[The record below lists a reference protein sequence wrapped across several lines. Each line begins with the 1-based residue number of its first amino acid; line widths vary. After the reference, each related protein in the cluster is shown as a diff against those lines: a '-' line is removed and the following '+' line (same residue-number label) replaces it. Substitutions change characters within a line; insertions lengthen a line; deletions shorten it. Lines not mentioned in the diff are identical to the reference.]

1 MQHKAGH
8 RPAFAVAVGVLRAW
22 ALPGLCL
29 FAMSRLFAN
38 EPAPE
43 ADIKSRQKAAAAL
56 LEKHCVECHGGQLTR
71 SGFDLTTREGLLKG
85 GAGGPAFVAGES
97 AMSPLFQRIKHS
109 VEPGMPFQR
118 KKLADNE
125 IALLKAWLDDGA
137 GYSAPLKK
145 PAATDEWWSLRPLV
159 KPAVPRLDSVAASAW
174 ARSPIDQ
181 FVLEKLKEK
190 GLTPSP
196 PADKRTLLRRVM
208 FDLVGLPPTP
218 EETVSF
224 LADDAPDAYEQLV
237 DRLLVSPAY
246 GERWARHWMDIVH
259 YAETHGNDQ
268 DRPRPNAW
276 PYRDYLIR
284 SLNAD
289 KSYTRFIEEQLAGDV
304 LYPDDADAIVAMG
317 FLATGP
323 WDESSLR
330 DIREDTIDREIARYL
345 DRDDIVTT
353 AMSTLVSTTVHCAR
367 CHEHKFDPITQEE
380 YYKLQAVFAGV
391 DKAERAYDPDPTIAR
406 LRRDLL
412 ARKAELPAVAAK
424 ADPSLLADAIQLEVG
439 TWEKKLGESVVA
451 WRVLEPETFTSA
463 GGATLT
469 RQADGSVISSG
480 ARPEK
485 DTCTIIASTAAA
497 RITGLRLEVLV
508 DDSLPMKGPGRQ
520 DNGNLHLNEI
530 QVAVAPGGV
539 ADPAAARSVK
549 LVNPRADF
557 NQEGWTI
564 AMALDGN
571 PATAWGIYPQVGKSH
586 VAVFEFAEPV
596 EFAAGATITIKLEQ
610 IHGGGHLIGRV
621 RLSVTGAAAPLPIQ
635 AEVLPREIGEIL
647 RTPVAERTP
656 QNRAALAAYVLLDK
670 TERELAALPAQQ
682 KVYAATNQF
691 QPDGSFRPATTP
703 RSVHILQR
711 GDINKPGPA
720 ADPGALACVPGLKA
734 RFELSDASNEGS
746 RRVALARWIVDPKNV
761 LAWRSIVNRVWQY
774 HFGRGIVDTPNDFGR
789 MGAVPTHTE
798 LLDWLTVTFQERGG
812 SLKDLHRLLVT
823 SSTYRQSSRS
833 DARFADVDGDNR
845 CLWRMNRTRL
855 DAESIRDA
863 ILRVSGKLDPTMG
876 GPSVKQFIQSPGIH
890 VTPVVDYLA
899 FDVDS
904 PENYRRSVYRFI
916 FRTLPDPF
924 METLDCADASQLT
937 PVRSASVT
945 ALQALA
951 MLNDRFVVRQ
961 SEHIAARLERASADP
976 AGRVRIACEWI
987 LGRPANPRE
996 VELVSEYATKHG
1008 LANAVR
1014 MLLNSNEF
1022 MFVN

>member
-1 MQHKAGH
+1 MRRRIGIRSGLAQS
-8 RPAFAVAVGVLRAW
+8 VGVPLAC
-22 ALPGLCL
+22 ALPWLCL
-29 FAMSRLFAN
+29 FALAQLFAK

-43 ADIKSRQKAAAAL
+43 TEVNSRQKGAAAI
-56 LEKHCVECHGGQLTR
+56 LEKHCVECHGGRMTR
-71 SGFDLTTREGLLKG
+71 GGLDLTTREGLLKG
-85 GAGGPAFVAGES
+85 GAGGPALIAGET
-97 AMSPLFQRIKHS
+97 ARSPLFERISHA
-109 VEPGMPFQR
+109 VEPGMPFKR
-118 KKLADNE
+118 KKLGDDA

-137 GYSAPLKK
+137 GYSGPLRK
-145 PAATDEWWSLRPLV
+145 PAIVDEWWSLKPLV
-159 KPAVPRLDSVAASAW
+159 KPAVPRTESGATSAW
-174 ARSPIDQ
+174 ARTPVDQ
-181 FVLEKLKEK
+181 YILAKLREK
-190 GLTPSP
+190 GLAPSP

-218 EETVSF
+218 EQTHAF
-224 LADDAPDAYEQLV
+224 LADDAPDAYERLV
-237 DRLLVSPAY
+237 DRLLASPTY

-289 KSYTRFIEEQLAGDV
+289 KPYARFVVEQLAGDV
-304 LYPDDADAIVAMG
+304 LYRDDADAIVAMG

-353 AMSTLVSTTVHCAR
+353 AMSTLISTTVHCAR

-391 DKAERAYDPDPTIAR
+391 DKAERAYDPHPKVAR

-412 ARKAELPAVAAK
+412 ERKAELPTLAAK
-424 ADPSLLADAIQLEVG
+424 AEPSLLADAVQVEVAA
-439 TWEKKLGESVVA
+439 WEKQLTESVVA
-451 WRVLEPETFTSA
+451 WQILEPETFTSA

-469 RQADGSVISSG
+469 KQSDGSIVSSG
-480 ARPEK
+480 TRPEK
-485 DTCTIIASTAAA
+485 DTCTIVASTGAT
-497 RITGLRLEVLV
+497 RITGLRLEVLA

-530 QVAVAPGGV
+530 QVVAAPRGV
-539 ADPAAARSVK
+539 TDPAAAKTVT
-549 LVNPRADF
+549 LANPRADF
-557 NQEGWTI
+557 NQDGWTI

-571 PATAWGIYPQVGKSH
+571 PGTAWGIYPQVGKAH
-586 VAVFEFAEPV
+586 LAVFEFAEPV
-596 EFAAGATITIKLEQ
+596 EFAAGATVTVKLEQ

-621 RLSVTGAAAPLPIQ
+621 RLSVTGAAAPLPVH
-635 AEVLPREIGEIL
+635 ADVLPREIAEIL
-647 RTPVAERTP
+647 RTPVAERSN
-656 QNRAALAAYVLLDK
+656 QHRAILAAHVLLEK
-670 TERELAALPAQQ
+670 TERELAALPSQQ

-703 RSVHILQR
+703 RPVHILKR
-711 GDINKPGPA
+711 GDINRPGPA
-720 ADPGALACVPGLKA
+720 AEPGALGCLP
-734 RFELSDASNEGS
+734 ELNALFDLADANNEGS
-746 RRVALARWIVDPKNV
+746 RRVALARWVVDPKNV

-789 MGAVPTHTE
+789 MGALPTHPE
-798 LLDWLTVTFQERGG
+798 LLDWLTVAFQEHGG
-812 SLKDLHRLLVT
+812 SLKFLHRLLVT
-823 SSTYRQSSRS
+823 SSTYRQASRG
-833 DARFADVDGDNR
+833 DPGYADVDGDNR
-845 CLWRMNRTRL
+845 YLWRMNRTRL

-863 ILRVSGKLDPTMG
+863 VLCVSDKLDAAMG
-876 GPSVKQFIQSPGIH
+876 GPSVKQFVQSPGIH
-890 VTPVVDYLA
+890 VTPVVDYLS

-904 PENYRRSVYRFI
+904 PENYRRSIYRFI

-945 ALQALA
+945 ALQALT
-951 MLNDRFVVRQ
+951 MLNNRFVVRQ
-961 SEHIAARLERASADP
+961 SEHIAARVEKSSPDLQE
-976 AGRVRIACEWI
+976 RVRTACELI
-987 LGRPANPRE
+987 LGRPASPRE
-996 VELVSEYATKHG
+996 VELVSEYVTKHG
-1008 LANAVR
+1008 MANAVR